1 MSTLLLDLDGT
12 IADSADGIIDSA
24 RAALAEFGIEPA
36 LDDDLRWIV
45 GPPLGPSFAK
55 LLGGVGPV
63 EQAIARYRRHYSE
76 RGLLACK
83 PYPGMVTELHRLRD
97 AGHTLV
103 VCTSKLTSFAQR
115 LVDHFAIG
123 SLFAGVH
130 GTEPGRDGEGK
141 VALVARILAQRG
153 LDKHQC
159 CMIGDRR
166 EDVQAGRD
174 NQLTSI
180 GVLWGYGDLAELVDA
195 GATAVCDAPRNLG
208 ALVIRLMGALPER
221 PSKEATPS

>member
-12 IADSADGIIDSA
+12 IADSADGIIASA
-24 RAALAEFGIEPA
+24 KAALTELGIDLA

-55 LLGGVGPV
+55 LLGGVDHI
-63 EQAIARYRRHYSE
+63 EHAIAVYRRHYSE
-76 RGLLACK
+76 RGLLACE
-83 PYPGMVTELHRLRD
+83 PYPGMVTELHRLRE

-115 LVDHFAIG
+115 LVDHFAVG

-130 GTEPGRDGEGK
+130 GTEPGRDGESK
-141 VALVARILAQRG
+141 VALVARILAQPG
-153 LDKHQC
+153 LDRRHC

-174 NQLTSI
+174 NQIAAI

-195 GATAVCDAPRNLG
+195 GATAVCDVPENLAGLVLGLTG
-208 ALVIRLMGALPER
+208 AWPEH
-221 PSKEATPS
+221 PSKEASPS